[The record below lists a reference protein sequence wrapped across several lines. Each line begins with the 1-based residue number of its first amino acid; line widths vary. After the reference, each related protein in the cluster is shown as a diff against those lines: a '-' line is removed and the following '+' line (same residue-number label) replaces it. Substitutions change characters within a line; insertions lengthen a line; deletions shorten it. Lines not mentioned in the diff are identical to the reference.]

1 MTKFLFF
8 IIFLASSIL
17 ASAQDPLRADANE
30 SDIINKSVKEK
41 LGKLYQLQLVLTEL
55 DSIKA
60 NSELQTEGIDAINVD
75 EEKLLQSSRN
85 LECSIEPLLL
95 YSFKRIRIT
104 TRNKIGIVNV
114 NSDACGG
121 CSNKIPQKQLH
132 DINYYKKV
140 VVCEYCGRILI
151 APKLAASVRLLKNY

>member
-8 IIFLASSIL
+8 IMFIASSIL
-17 ASAQDPLRADANE
+17 ASAQDPIRADANK

-41 LGKLYQLQLVLTEL
+41 LRKLYQLQIVLTEL

-60 NSELQTEGIDAINVD
+60 KSEQQTEGIDAINVD
-75 EEKLLQSSRN
+75 EEKLLQSSRS
-85 LECSIEPLLL
+85 LEYLIEPHLLS
-95 YSFKRIRIT
+95 SFKRIRIT

-114 NSDACGG
+114 NGDACGG

-132 DINYYKKV
+132 DIKCYKKV

-151 APKLAASVRLLKNY
+151 DPKLAASVRLLKDY